1 MIEKI
6 KKITC
11 VGSGLVGQG
20 WAAQFA
26 VNGFNVTL
34 QDLTDEKVENAKKR
48 TIKHINTLSEA
59 GLGHHPEGAVKRLC
73 IKTNLEEALLDSDFV
88 IESIFENL
96 EVKLRLFKKMDALLP
111 MKVILASST
120 SGLMMSDI
128 AQDMSHHPERAI
140 VAHPYNPV
148 YLVPLVELS
157 PGRKTSQETIET
169 TYKLMEYIGKTPVV
183 LKKEVPG
190 FIANRLSVA
199 LWREALDLVD
209 NGVVSVQDLDKA
221 IRAGPGIRWAIMGPY
236 MVYHLGGGRGGIEYL
251 MRHIGGSKSKWLES
265 MAKWT
270 ETPESAIQKAITGV
284 NDMVGDKSLDE
295 LEAWRDKHL
304 LALNK
309 LLWNE

>member
-11 VGSGLVGQG
+11 IGSGLVGQG

-26 VNGFNVTL
+26 VNGFQVTL
-34 QDLTDEKVENAKKR
+34 QDLTDEKVENAKNR

-59 GLGHHPEGAVKRLC
+59 GLGHHPEEALKRLS

-96 EVKLRLFKKMDALLP
+96 EVKRRLFKKMDALLP
-111 MKVILASST
+111 EKVVLASST
-120 SGLMMSDI
+120 SGLMMSEI
-128 AQDMSHHPERAI
+128 AQDMLQHPERAI

-157 PGRKTSQETIET
+157 PGRKTSQRTIET
-169 TYKLMEYIGKTPVV
+169 TYKLMEYIGKVPVV

-209 NGVVSVQDLDKA
+209 KGVVSVEDLDKA

-236 MVYHLGGGRGGIEYL
+236 MVYHLGGGKGGIEYL
-251 MRHIGGSKSKWLES
+251 MRHIGGSKAKWLES

-270 ETPESAIQKAITGV
+270 KTPESAIKKSITGV

-295 LEAWRDKHL
+295 LEEWRDKHL

-309 LLWNE
+309 LFWSE